1 MPADAEDSRQLLSDI
16 IADRSRH
23 LCVVAYGADVVG
35 AAELVVVPNLT
46 HHARPWAVVENVI
59 VTKSARGNWAGTA
72 LIEHLVNVACAR
84 GCYKVQLHSGKQR
97 ADAHRLYRRLGFV
110 PVAEGFKLYF
120 DNTAP
125 PNVSTGY

>member
-1 MPADAEDSRQLLSDI
+1 M
-16 IADRSRH
+16 
-23 LCVVAYGADVVG
+23 
-35 AAELVVVPNLT
+35 
-46 HHARPWAVVENVI
+46 VENVI

-84 GCYKVQLHSGKQR
+84 GCYEVQLHSGKQR